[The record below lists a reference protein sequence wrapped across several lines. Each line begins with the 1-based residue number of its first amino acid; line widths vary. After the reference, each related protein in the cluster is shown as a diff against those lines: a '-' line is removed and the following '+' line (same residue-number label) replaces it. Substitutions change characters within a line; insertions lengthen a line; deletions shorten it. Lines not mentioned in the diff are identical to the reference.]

1 MTAALWALVC
11 SGALLLFHLE
21 PASSAVNV
29 PDSHIM
35 QRPVDVSELF
45 DDLEDDSLWQR
56 ETTFI
61 PQQVMQEA
69 IPDSHFLQREMD
81 MSEILSEFKLQP
93 GPAFS
98 PRASRPRGFAP
109 VEPIE
114 KYHVVFPLARP
125 TSQNIRSICL
135 HGNRRPRYPESYFPS
150 SGFGVSKREGDAVNT
165 LEAWFGTCC
174 GQDQTEEKLLC
185 CATQAWEKSIN
196 HFCEVGFR
204 IKTTHFHCCKRNS
217 SERLPCFDRE
227 APNPDYNPTEES
239 AVEPVAPDVEFNFD
253 PTSCPTTS
261 MTPHSIRDGRR
272 EKKGK
277 KPAMPIELDLD
288 FPLAAPTDSNIESIC
303 RNRKLRPHYNI
314 KCLKGLDLA
323 ALQAKSINSLEKYF
337 KICCRNKER
346 ILSCAQTSWK
356 EGMKKFCVASTQKR
370 IDFPCCE
377 GGVQFECFKN
387 ISTDPDYSKI
397 NTEEPSLSKICDTHK
412 IITKKYPVGFPLK
425 SVVNKC
431 CHLLPTERSACL
443 PQAVLELFQ
452 ATCSSKKSPPSVK
465 RCCRLSSAECFNK
478 VLMDAITK
486 ATSRPRKKI
495 CPVSQNL

>member
-1 MTAALWALVC
+1 MF
-11 SGALLLFHLE
+11 S
-21 PASSAVNV
+21 
-29 PDSHIM
+29 
-35 QRPVDVSELF
+35 PVSLGPLHTF
-45 DDLEDDSLWQR
+45 PDDSLWQR

-61 PQQVMQEA
+61 PQQVMQGA
-69 IPDSHFLQREMD
+69 CQIHKLSSLIKALKCITVNVLLLLRTATDDYFSSQLGHDTFL
-81 MSEILSEFKLQP
+81 I
-93 GPAFS
+93 
-98 PRASRPRGFAP
+98 SRPRGFAP

-204 IKTTHFHCCKRNS
+204 IKTTHFHCCKRNR

-253 PTSCPTTS
+253 PTSY
-261 MTPHSIRDGRR
+261 GRR

-346 ILSCAQTSWK
+346 ILSCAQTS
-356 EGMKKFCVASTQKR
+356 VR
-370 IDFPCCE
+370 
-377 GGVQFECFKN
+377 
-387 ISTDPDYSKI
+387 YSGF
-397 NTEEPSLSKICDTHK
+397 T
-412 IITKKYPVGFPLK
+412 PVL
-425 SVVNKC
+425 
-431 CHLLPTERSACL
+431 
-443 PQAVLELFQ
+443 VLELFQ

-495 CPVSQNL
+495 CPVS